1 MRSLERHRDAG
12 AYALGVLDAADT
24 FRFDDHLMDCP
35 ACRALVE
42 ELGPAAQQLAAYDRV
57 TPPHVEPLAVPGP
70 GLVDRLLAE
79 SGRLRRAGRRR
90 WLCAVAASVVLALA
104 APATAVLRS
113 GGPGP
118 EQITA
123 RDGRTGVSATL
134 TARGRDWGTDI
145 GLRIR
150 DVHGGARV
158 CELVAVGTDG
168 SEQTVTTWKV
178 PAAEHADGPA
188 AEPPAAL
195 STRGGAA
202 MAREDIARYEVRTTD
217 GQRLLTLRRP

>member
-1 MRSLERHRDAG
+1 MRPLERHRDAG

-35 ACRALVE
+35 ECQVLLA
-42 ELGPAAQQLAAYDRV
+42 ELGPTAQQLAAYERL
-57 TPPHVEPLAVPGP
+57 TPPHVDPLAVPGP
-70 GLVDRLLAE
+70 GLADRLLAE
-79 SGRLRRAGRRR
+79 TVRLRKAGRRR

-104 APATAVLRS
+104 APAIAFLRAD
-113 GGPGP
+113 GPGT

-145 GLRIR
+145 GLRVR
-150 DVHGGARV
+150 DPEGPHV

-168 SEQTVTTWKV
+168 SEQTVTTWK
-178 PAAEHADGPA
+178 APA
-188 AEPPAAL
+188 AEPSAEL

-202 MAREDIARYEVRTTD
+202 LPSRDIARYEVRTAD

>member
-24 FRFDDHLMDCP
+24 FRFDDHLMACP
-35 ACRALVE
+35 ECRALVA
-42 ELGPAAQQLAAYDRV
+42 ELGPTAQQLAAYVRL
-57 TPPHVEPLAVPGP
+57 TPPPVEPLAVPGP
-70 GLVDRLLAE
+70 GLADRLLAE
-79 SGRLRRAGRRR
+79 AGRLRRAGRRR
-90 WLCAVAASVVLALA
+90 WVCAVAASVVLALVV
-104 APATAVLRS
+104 PATAVLRA

-118 EQITA
+118 EQISA

-150 DVHGGARV
+150 DPEGARV

-178 PAAEHADGPA
+178 PAG
-188 AEPPAAL
+188 EPSATL
-195 STRGGAA
+195 STQGGAA
-202 MAREDIARYEVRTTD
+202 MPRDGIARYEVRTTD
-217 GQRLLTLRRP
+217 GLRLLTLRRP

>member
-1 MRSLERHRDAG
+1 MRPLERHRDAG

-35 ACRALVE
+35 DCRALLA
-42 ELGPAAQQLAAYDRV
+42 ELRPTAAQLAAYGRL

-70 GLVDRLLAE
+70 GLADRLLAE
-79 SGRLRRAGRRR
+79 TARLRRAGHRR

-104 APATAVLRS
+104 APAIAAMRAD
-113 GGPGP
+113 GPGP
-118 EQITA
+118 EQLTA

-134 TARGRDWGTDI
+134 TMRGRDWGTDI
-145 GLRIR
+145 GLRVR
-150 DVHGGARV
+150 DPQGPHV

-168 SEQTVTTWKV
+168 SEQTVTTWKAPV
-178 PAAEHADGPA
+178 GEPSAE
-188 AEPPAAL
+188 L

-202 MAREDIARYEVRTTD
+202 LPREDIARYEVRTMD
-217 GQRLLTLRRP
+217 GRRLLTLRRP

>member
-1 MRSLERHRDAG
+1 MRPLERHRDAG

-35 ACRALVE
+35 PCRAVVA
-42 ELGPAAQQLAAYDRV
+42 ELGPTAAQLAAYSRH
-57 TPPHVEPLAVPGP
+57 TPPPVDPLAAPGP
-70 GLVDRLLAE
+70 GLADKLLGEA
-79 SGRLRRAGRRR
+79 GRLRRAGRRR

-134 TARGRDWGTDI
+134 TARGRDWGTDV
-145 GLRIR
+145 GLRVL
-150 DVHGGARV
+150 DPHGGARV
-158 CELVAVGTDG
+158 CELVAVATDG
-168 SEQTVTTWKV
+168 SEQTVTTWKAPDEAAGE
-178 PAAEHADGPA
+178 PAAG
-188 AEPPAAL
+188 L

-202 MAREDIARYEVRTTD
+202 LSREDIARYEVRTRD
-217 GQRLLTLRRP
+217 GQRLLTLPRP

>member
-24 FRFDDHLMDCP
+24 FRFDDHLMDCLT
-35 ACRALVE
+35 CRDLVA
-42 ELGPAAQQLAAYDRV
+42 ELGPAAEQLAAYDRV
-57 TPPHVEPLAVPGP
+57 TPPHVEPLTVPDP
-70 GLVDRLLAE
+70 GLADRLLAE
-79 SGRLRRAGRRR
+79 AARLRRAGRRR

-104 APATAVLRS
+104 APATAVLRAD
-113 GGPGP
+113 GPGP

-123 RDGRTGVSATL
+123 RDGRTGVSATV

-145 GLRIR
+145 GLRVR
-150 DVHGGARV
+150 DPHGGARV
-158 CELVAVGTDG
+158 CELVAVATDG

-178 PAAEHADGPA
+178 PVAGSAGETSAG
-188 AEPPAAL
+188 L

-202 MAREDIARYEVRTTD
+202 LRREDIARYEVRTTD

>member
-35 ACRALVE
+35 DCRALVQ
-42 ELGPAAQQLAAYDRV
+42 ELGPTAQQLAAYDRL
-57 TPPHVEPLAVPGP
+57 TPPHVEALAVPSP
-70 GLVDRLLAE
+70 GLAGRLLAE
-79 SGRLRRAGRRR
+79 TGRLRRAGRRR
-90 WLCAVAASVVLALA
+90 WLCAVAASVALALA
-104 APATAVLRS
+104 APVTAVLRAD
-113 GGPGP
+113 GPGP
-118 EQITA
+118 EQISA

-134 TARGRDWGTDI
+134 TARGRAWGTDI
-145 GLRIR
+145 GLRIS
-150 DVHGGARV
+150 DPEGAHI

-178 PAAEHADGPA
+178 PAAEVS
-188 AEPPAAL
+188 AEL

-202 MAREDIARYEVRTTD
+202 LPRDDIARYEVRTTD
-217 GQRLLTLRRP
+217 GRRLLTLRRT

>member
-24 FRFDDHLMDCP
+24 FRFDDHLVDCP
-35 ACRALVE
+35 ECRALVA
-42 ELGPAAQQLAAYDRV
+42 ELGPAAEQLAAYDRL
-57 TPPHVEPLAVPGP
+57 TPPRVEPLAAPGP
-70 GLVDRLLAE
+70 GLLDRLLAE
-79 SGRLRRAGRRR
+79 AVRLRGAGRRR
-90 WLCAVAASVVLALA
+90 WLCAVAACVALALA
-104 APATAVLRS
+104 APAAAVLRAE
-113 GGPGP
+113 GPGP

-145 GLRIR
+145 GLRVR
-150 DVHGGARV
+150 DPEGAHV
-158 CELVAVGTDG
+158 CELVAIGTDG

-178 PAAEHADGPA
+178 PADEPWAD
-188 AEPPAAL
+188 L

-202 MAREDIARYEVRTTD
+202 LARQDIARYEVRTTA
-217 GQRLLTLRRP
+217 GQHLLTLRRP

>member
-35 ACRALVE
+35 PCRVLVD
-42 ELGPAAQQLAAYDRV
+42 ELGPTAKQLATYDRL

-79 SGRLRRAGRRR
+79 AGRLRRAGRRR
-90 WLCAVAASVVLALA
+90 WLCAVAASVVLAVA
-104 APATAVLRS
+104 APATAVLRAD
-113 GGPGP
+113 GPGP

-134 TARGRDWGTDI
+134 TAQGRDWGTDI
-145 GLRIR
+145 GLRVR
-150 DVHGGARV
+150 DPHGGRV

-168 SEQTVTTWKV
+168 SRQTVTTWKV
-178 PAAEHADGPA
+178 PLHEPADEPA
-188 AEPPAAL
+188 GQRSAGL

-202 MAREDIARYEVRTTD
+202 LPRDDIARYEVRTTD
-217 GQRLLTLRRP
+217 GQPLLTLRRP

>member
-12 AYALGVLDAADT
+12 AYALGVLDPADT

-35 ACRALVE
+35 DCRALVA
-42 ELGPAAQQLAAYDRV
+42 ELGPTAQQLAAYDRL
-57 TPPHVEPLAVPGP
+57 TPSHVEPLAVPSP
-70 GLVDRLLAE
+70 GLAGRLLAE
-79 SGRLRRAGRRR
+79 AGRLRRAGRRR
-90 WLCAVAASVVLALA
+90 WLCAVAASVALALA
-104 APATAVLRS
+104 APATAFLRAD
-113 GGPGP
+113 GPGP
-118 EQITA
+118 ERLSA

-150 DVHGGARV
+150 DPEGAHV

-178 PAAEHADGPA
+178 PAGEASAE
-188 AEPPAAL
+188 L

-202 MAREDIARYEVRTTD
+202 LPRDDIARYEVRTT
-217 GQRLLTLRRP
+217 GGTRLLTLRRP

>member
-35 ACRALVE
+35 RCRALVD
-42 ELGPAAQQLAAYDRV
+42 ELGPTAQQLATYDRL

-79 SGRLRRAGRRR
+79 AGRLRRAGRRR
-90 WLCAVAASVVLALA
+90 WLCAVAASVVLAVA
-104 APATAVLRS
+104 APATAVLRAD
-113 GGPGP
+113 GPGP

-134 TARGRDWGTDI
+134 TAQGREWGTDI
-145 GLRIR
+145 GLRVR
-150 DVHGGARV
+150 DPHGGRV

-168 SEQTVTTWKV
+168 SRQTVTTWKV
-178 PAAEHADGPA
+178 PLHEPADEPA
-188 AEPPAAL
+188 GQRSADL

-202 MAREDIARYEVRTTD
+202 LPRDDIARYEVRTTD
-217 GQRLLTLRRP
+217 GQPLLTLRRP

>member
-35 ACRALVE
+35 ECRALVA
-42 ELGPAAQQLAAYDRV
+42 ELGPAAEQLAAYDRL
-57 TPPHVEPLAVPGP
+57 TPPRVDPLAVPGP
-70 GLVDRLLAE
+70 GLLDRLLAE
-79 SGRLRRAGRRR
+79 AVRLRGAGRRR
-90 WLCAVAASVVLALA
+90 WLCVVAAGVTLALA
-104 APATAVLRS
+104 APAAAILRAE
-113 GGPGP
+113 GPGP
-118 EQITA
+118 EQISA

-134 TARGRDWGTDI
+134 TARGRDWGTDV
-145 GLRIR
+145 GLRIS
-150 DVHGGARV
+150 DPVGAHV

-178 PAAEHADGPA
+178 PAD
-188 AEPPAAL
+188 EPWAAL

-202 MAREDIARYEVRTTD
+202 LPRQDIARYEVRTTD

>member
-1 MRSLERHRDAG
+1 MRPLERHRDAG

-35 ACRALVE
+35 TCQALVD
-42 ELGPAAQQLAAYDRV
+42 ELTPTAQQLAAYDRL

-70 GLVDRLLAE
+70 GLVDRLLTE
-79 SGRLRRAGRRR
+79 TGRLRRTGRRR
-90 WLCAVAASVVLALA
+90 WLCAVAASVVIALA
-104 APATAVLRS
+104 APATAALRAH
-113 GGPGP
+113 GPDS

-145 GLRIR
+145 GLRI
-150 DVHGGARV
+150 HAPYGAGV
-158 CELVAVGTDG
+158 CELVAVGDDG
-168 SEQTVTTWKV
+168 SEQTVTTWKA
-178 PAAEHADGPA
+178 PAATSAG
-188 AEPPAAL
+188 EPSAGL

-202 MAREDIARYEVRTTD
+202 MRREDIARYEVRSIR
-217 GQRLLTLRRP
+217 GEHLLTLRRP

>member
-1 MRSLERHRDAG
+1 MRPLERHRDAG

-35 ACRALVE
+35 TCRALLE
-42 ELGPAAQQLAAYDRV
+42 ELGPAARQLAAYDRL

-70 GLVDRLLAE
+70 GLIDRLLTE
-79 SGRLRRAGRRR
+79 SGRLHRARRRR
-90 WLCAVAASVVLALA
+90 WLCAVAASVVLAVA
-104 APATAVLRS
+104 APATAVLRAD
-113 GGPGP
+113 GPGP

-145 GLRIR
+145 GLRVR
-150 DVHGGARV
+150 DPHGGARV
-158 CELVAVGTDG
+158 CELIAVAADG

-178 PAAEHADGPA
+178 PVGESAGGSSGD
-188 AEPPAAL
+188 L

-202 MAREDIARYEVRTTD
+202 LAREDIARYEVRTTD
-217 GQRLLTLRRP
+217 GQHLLTLRRP

>member
-35 ACRALVE
+35 ACRAMVD
-42 ELGPAAQQLAAYDRV
+42 ELGPATQQLAALQRH
-57 TPPHVEPLAVPGP
+57 TPPHVEPLAAPGP
-70 GLVDRLLAE
+70 GLLDRLLTEAL
-79 SGRLRRAGRRR
+79 RLRRAGRRR
-90 WLCAVAASVVLALA
+90 WLSAVAASVVLAFA
-104 APATAVLRS
+104 VPATAVLTAE
-113 GGPGP
+113 GPGP
-118 EQITA
+118 ERITA

-145 GLRIR
+145 GLRVR
-150 DVHGGARV
+150 DPEGAHV

-168 SEQTVTTWKV
+168 SEQTVTTWKA
-178 PAAEHADGPA
+178 PATSPSGEPSAE
-188 AEPPAAL
+188 L

-202 MAREDIARYEVRTTD
+202 LPREDIARYEVRTTD
-217 GQRLLTLRRP
+217 GKRLLTLRRP

>member
-1 MRSLERHRDAG
+1 MRPLERHRDAG

-35 ACRALVE
+35 DCRALLA
-42 ELGPAAQQLAAYDRV
+42 ELRPTAAQLAAYHRL
-57 TPPHVEPLAVPGP
+57 TPRHVEPLAVPGP
-70 GLVDRLLAE
+70 GLADRLLAE
-79 SGRLRRAGRRR
+79 TVRLRRAGRRR

-104 APATAVLRS
+104 APAIAVLRAD
-113 GGPGP
+113 GPGP

-134 TARGRDWGTDI
+134 TARSRDWGTDI
-145 GLRIR
+145 GLRVR
-150 DVHGGARV
+150 DPEGPHV

-168 SEQTVTTWKV
+168 SEQTVTTWKA
-178 PAAEHADGPA
+178 PAGESSADPSAE
-188 AEPPAAL
+188 L

-202 MAREDIARYEVRTTD
+202 LPREDIARYEVRTTD
-217 GQRLLTLRRP
+217 GRRLLTLRRP

>member
-35 ACRALVE
+35 TCQALVE
-42 ELGPAAQQLAAYDRV
+42 ELSPAAQQLAAYDRL
-57 TPPHVEPLAVPGP
+57 TPPHVEPLAAPGP
-70 GLVDRLLAE
+70 GLVDRLLTEA
-79 SGRLRRAGRRR
+79 GRLRRAGRRR
-90 WLCAVAASVVLALA
+90 WLCAVAASIVLALA
-104 APATAVLRS
+104 APATAVLRA

-150 DVHGGARV
+150 DPYGARV
-158 CELVAVGTDG
+158 CELVAVGADG
-168 SEQTVTTWKV
+168 SEQTVTTWKA
-178 PAAEHADGPA
+178 PAADSAGAHSAG
-188 AEPPAAL
+188 L

-202 MAREDIARYEVRTTD
+202 MPREDIARYEVRSTD
-217 GQRLLTLRRP
+217 GKHLLTLRRH

>member
-35 ACRALVE
+35 ACRDMVD
-42 ELGPAAQQLAAYDRV
+42 ELGFAAQQLAALHRL
-57 TPPHVEPLAVPGP
+57 TPPHVEPLATPGP
-70 GLVDRLLAE
+70 GLLDRLLAE
-79 SGRLRRAGRRR
+79 ARRLRRVGRRR
-90 WLCAVAASVVLALA
+90 WLGAVAASVVLAFA
-104 APATAVLRS
+104 VPATAVLTAD
-113 GGPGP
+113 GPGP
-118 EQITA
+118 ERITA

-145 GLRIR
+145 GLRVR
-150 DVHGGARV
+150 DPEEAHV

-178 PAAEHADGPA
+178 PAAGPSGEPS
-188 AEPPAAL
+188 AELSTLGGAAL
-195 STRGGAA
+195 SP
-202 MAREDIARYEVRTTD
+202 EDIARYEVRTTD
-217 GQRLLTLRRP
+217 GKHLLTLPRP

>member
-35 ACRALVE
+35 DCRVLVA
-42 ELGPAAQQLAAYDRV
+42 ELSPTAAQLVAYGRV

-70 GLVDRLLAE
+70 GFVDRLLADIW
-79 SGRLRRAGRRR
+79 RLRRAGRRR
-90 WLCAVAASVVLALA
+90 WLCALAASVVLAVA
-104 APATAVLRS
+104 APATAILRAD
-113 GGPGP
+113 GPGP

-145 GLRIR
+145 GLRVS
-150 DVHGGARV
+150 DPQSAHV

-178 PAAEHADGPA
+178 PAGESST
-188 AEPPAAL
+188 AL

-202 MAREDIARYEVRTTD
+202 LPREDIARYEVRTTD
-217 GQRLLTLRRP
+217 GRRLLTLRRP

>member
-35 ACRALVE
+35 PCRAVVD
-42 ELGPAAQQLAAYDRV
+42 ELGPTAQQLATYDRL
-57 TPPHVEPLAVPGP
+57 TPPHVEPLAVPDP

-79 SGRLRRAGRRR
+79 AGRLRRAGRRR
-90 WLCAVAASVVLALA
+90 WLCAVAASVVLAVA
-104 APATAVLRS
+104 APATAILRAD
-113 GGPGP
+113 GPGP

-123 RDGRTGVSATL
+123 GDGRTGVSATL

-145 GLRIR
+145 GLRVR
-150 DVHGGARV
+150 DRHGGRV

-168 SEQTVTTWKV
+168 SRQTVTTWKV
-178 PAAEHADGPA
+178 PLD
-188 AEPPAAL
+188 EPPGERSAGL

-202 MAREDIARYEVRTTD
+202 LPRDDIARYEVRTTD
-217 GQRLLTLRRP
+217 GQPLLTLRRP